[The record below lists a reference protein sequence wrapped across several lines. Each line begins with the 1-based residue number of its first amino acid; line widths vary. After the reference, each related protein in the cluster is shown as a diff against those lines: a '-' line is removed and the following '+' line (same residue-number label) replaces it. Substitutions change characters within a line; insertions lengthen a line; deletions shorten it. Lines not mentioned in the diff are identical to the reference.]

1 MSLKQSR
8 IEAGLTQSC
17 MARKLGISSS
27 YYCLLE
33 NGKRRITLDLAL
45 LISQIM
51 DKPLEDIFT
60 YSNKCCGLKEKN
72 ILA

>member
-8 IEAGLTQSC
+8 IEAGLTQSF

-45 LISQIM
+45 SISQII

-60 YSNKCCGLKEKN
+60 YSNRYLGLTEKD
-72 ILA
+72 ILS